1 MPGDP
6 YILAGSLTWSC
17 HELFMAFAELDLTSR
32 RTLSHTRKA
41 LVESLWPT
49 YLSVLLV
56 LVGADL
62 SHWRAY

>member
-1 MPGDP
+1 
-6 YILAGSLTWSC
+6 
-17 HELFMAFAELDLTSR
+17 MALAELDLTSR

-41 LVESLWPT
+41 LGGSLWPT

-62 SHWRAY
+62 GNWPAY